1 MQIFLKEGNVFL
13 PNTPFDIVPTTIYD
27 HAAGNILAAGIFNAG
42 CTIVDAGSSEAGT
55 RCQKH
60 SP

>member
-13 PNTPFDIVPTTIYD
+13 PNSPFENVPTIYD